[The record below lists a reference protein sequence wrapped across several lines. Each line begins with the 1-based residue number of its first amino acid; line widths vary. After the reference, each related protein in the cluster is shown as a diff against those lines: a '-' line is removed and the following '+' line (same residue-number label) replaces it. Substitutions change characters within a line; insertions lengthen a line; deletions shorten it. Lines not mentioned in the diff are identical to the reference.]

1 MNSPTRFCALSLL
14 LFLLITVVAPG
25 DLCADD
31 RINRPAYL
39 SISVDPQ
46 LYDSNLWAT
55 SYQETLDQFYTTET
69 EDFGYGLAEGLQK
82 TVIRGQIKVLPGYRV
97 EDQKSFRQEGEPDS
111 FMLTID
117 LRYTYGLGNGSP
129 LAAMATFGTCFLA
142 SPIKMFSYTAVLEGH
157 VVVYY
162 VDKSRKKI
170 RILEKDYSSESLQK
184 GTFFDAQEM
193 SQEVKWIRQLTR
205 DTLADINRQIL
216 AELPLQLLQRSWRK
230 VADELNRTLTGQRQ
244 RQHIAAKRASGKGRS
259 RARNP
264 APKILEL
271 PDMIRQ
277 VSPSVFK
284 VLTEKSTGSGFI
296 ISDRGYAVTSLH
308 VVEGAEEIKLQF
320 LQGGTFKARMILSDA
335 KLDIAIL
342 AVPPENLIP
351 LQLGESTSANVG
363 DAMVAIGYGE
373 EVGLSVIPT
382 TIVRV
387 EEYQGVP
394 LLRIDT
400 QLAEG
405 NSGGPLL
412 DATGRVTAINIR
424 RADGQKEKVSFAIP
438 IDEAK
443 RFFSHLLN

>member
-1 MNSPTRFCALSLL
+1 MYFHTRFRALSLPL
-14 LFLLITVVAPG
+14 LFLVTFFAPG
-25 DLCADD
+25 NLLADE
-31 RINRPAYL
+31 RIDRPAYL
-39 SISVDPQ
+39 SISLDPQ
-46 LYDSNLWAT
+46 LYDSNIWET

-69 EDFGYGLAEGLQK
+69 EDFGYGLAEGLEK
-82 TVIRGQIKVLPGYRV
+82 TVIRGPIKVLPGYRI
-97 EDQKSFRQEGEPDS
+97 EDQKSFRQQGEPDS

-117 LRYTYGLGNGSP
+117 LRYTYGLGNSSP

-142 SPIKMFSYTAVLEGH
+142 SPLKMFSYSALLEGH

-162 VDKSRKKI
+162 VDKDREKI
-170 RILEKDYSSESLQK
+170 RVLEKDYTSESVKK
-184 GTFFDAQEM
+184 GNFFDAQEM
-193 SQEVKWIRQLTR
+193 AQEVKWIRQLTR
-205 DTLADINRQIL
+205 DTLADMNRKIL

-230 VADELNRTLTGQRQ
+230 VADELNRTPRGKRQ
-244 RQHIAAKRASGKGRS
+244 PLNAKLAPRKIRSTRKAAK
-259 RARNP
+259 P
-264 APKILEL
+264 LEL
-271 PDMIRQ
+271 PEMIRQ

-284 VLTEKSTGSGFI
+284 VLTETSTGSGFV

-308 VVEGAEEIKLQF
+308 VVDGAEDIKVQF
-320 LQGGTFKARMILSDA
+320 LQGATLKARMILSDP
-335 KLDIAIL
+335 KLDIAVL
-342 AVPPENLIP
+342 AIPPENLPP
-351 LQLGESTSANVG
+351 LQLGISSTADVG

-373 EVGLSVIPT
+373 SVGLSVVPT

-387 EEYQGVP
+387 EQYKGVP

-400 QLAEG
+400 QLAPG

-412 DATGRVTAINIR
+412 DNFGKVMAINIR

>member
-1 MNSPTRFCALSLL
+1 MNSPTLYCTLSLL
-14 LFLLITVVAPG
+14 LFLLMTLVAPG
-25 DLCADD
+25 ALFADD

-46 LYDSNLWAT
+46 LYDSNLWGT
-55 SYQETLDQFYTTET
+55 SYQKTLDQFYTTET
-69 EDFGYGLAEGLQK
+69 EDFSYGLAEGLQK

-97 EDQKSFRQEGEPDS
+97 EDQQSFRQEGEPDS
-111 FMLTID
+111 FMLSID

-142 SPIKMFSYTAVLEGH
+142 SPVKIFSYTAALEGH

-162 VDKSRKKI
+162 VDKNREKI
-170 RILEKDYSSESLQK
+170 RVLEKDYTSKSIRK

-193 SQEVKWIRQLTR
+193 TQEVKWIRWLTR
-205 DTLADINRQIL
+205 DTLADISRQIL
-216 AELPLQLLQRSWRK
+216 AELPLELLQRSWRK
-230 VADELNRTLTGQRQ
+230 VADKLSRNLTGQRQ
-244 RQHIAAKRASGKGRS
+244 RTATKRSSGKDRKT
-259 RARNP
+259 AREP
-264 APKILEL
+264 APKALEL

-277 VSPSVFK
+277 ASPSVFK

-320 LQGGTFKARMILSDA
+320 LQGGTFKARMILSDPT
-335 KLDIAIL
+335 LDIAVL
-342 AVPPENLIP
+342 AFPPENLIP
-351 LQLGESTSANVG
+351 LRLGESTSAKVG

-373 EVGLSVIPT
+373 DIGLSVTPT
-382 TIVRV
+382 TIARV

-400 QLAEG
+400 ELAEG

-424 RADGQKEKVSFAIP
+424 RADGQEEKVSFAIP